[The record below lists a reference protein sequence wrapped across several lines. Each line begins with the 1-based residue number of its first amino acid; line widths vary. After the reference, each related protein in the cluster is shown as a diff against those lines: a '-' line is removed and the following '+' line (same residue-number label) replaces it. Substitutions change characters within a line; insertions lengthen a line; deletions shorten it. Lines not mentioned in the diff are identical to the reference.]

1 MCRWLLLRLGKIGE
15 KCMPHRDEYS
25 DLKIK
30 TIEWDKIT
38 PFIMVVWTVQ
48 VEHKYNNVEEEI
60 EMIFPLCLS

>member
-1 MCRWLLLRLGKIGE
+1 LRLGKIGE
-15 KCMPHRDEYS
+15 KSMPHGDKSHGDKYS

-30 TIEWDKIT
+30 AIEWDKLT

-48 VEHKYNNVEEEI
+48 VEHEYNNVEEEI